1 MSQNQDN
8 MPASE
13 MEALNDWQRAEAE
26 RRDHRRLGKDLELFY
41 FDETA
46 PGMPYWL
53 PKGQR
58 VLNELINFWREQ
70 HELRGY
76 QEVSTPLINDKRLWE
91 ISGHWQHYKDN
102 MFVIP
107 VSESVTYG
115 VKPMNCPNA
124 MVIFNHRVRSY
135 RELPLRLSDCDPL
148 HRHEPSGALC
158 GLLRVQKF
166 QQDDAHIFVS
176 EDQIEAEYDRILEIA
191 ALFYGIFGMKY
202 SFRLGTMPPEGYIG
216 DLATWQRAEAS
227 LRKILD
233 KHAGVGNYQVAEGD
247 GAFYGPK
254 IDILMEDC
262 LGRQWQMGTLQL
274 DFQLPRRFKCQYVDR
289 DGQLKEPVV
298 IHRVIY
304 GSLERFMGIL
314 IEHTAGAFPVW
325 LAPVQAKIIPIA
337 DRHVDYAQRL
347 AEQLRAQRIR
357 IEIDDSSERMNN
369 KIRRAQLE
377 KVPYMLVV
385 GDHEVEQESVS
396 LRLRSNENLGSI
408 AVSAFI
414 QRALAAIAD
423 KKSL

>member
-1 MSQNQDN
+1 MSQNQHN
-8 MPASE
+8 ESQKPVPSE
-13 MEALNDWQRAEAE
+13 SNWQSEEAQ
-26 RRDHRRLGKDLELFY
+26 RRDHRRIGKELELFH

-58 VLNELINFWREQ
+58 VLNELISFWREQ
-70 HELRGY
+70 HELRNY
-76 QEVSTPLINDKRLWE
+76 QEVSTPLINEKRLWE

-107 VSESVTYG
+107 VSDTVTYG

-191 ALFYGIFGMKY
+191 SLFYGIFDMKY
-202 SFRLGTMPPEGYIG
+202 SFRLGTMPKEGYIG
-216 DLATWQRAEAS
+216 DLATWERAEAS

-233 KHAGVGNYQVAEGD
+233 KHAGHGNYEIADGD

-254 IDILMEDC
+254 VDILMEDC

-274 DFQLPRRFKCQYVDR
+274 DFQLPRRFDCQYVDR
-289 DGQLKEPVV
+289 DGKMKVPVV

-325 LAPVQAKIIPIA
+325 LAPIQARIIPIA
-337 DRHVDYAQRL
+337 DRHHEYANSL
-347 AEQLRAQRIR
+347 ADRLRAQKIR
-357 IEIDDSSERMNN
+357 VEVDDGDDRMNG

-377 KVPYMLVV
+377 KIPYMLVV
-385 GDHEVEQESVS
+385 GDREAEQESVS
-396 LRLRSNENLGSI
+396 LRLRTKENLGSVKI
-408 AVSAFI
+408 EKAIERIKS
-414 QRALAAIAD
+414 AIAD

>member
-1 MSQNQDN
+1 MSQNQNNEPPKPVDPEN
-8 MPASE
+8 NWQNE
-13 MEALNDWQRAEAE
+13 EAQ
-26 RRDHRRLGKDLELFY
+26 RRDHRRIGKELELFH

-70 HELRGY
+70 HELRNY
-76 QEVSTPLINDKRLWE
+76 QEVSTPLINEKRLWE

-107 VSESVTYG
+107 ISDSVTYG

-191 ALFYGIFGMKY
+191 SLFYGIFDMKY
-202 SFRLGTMPPEGYIG
+202 SFRLGTMPKEGFIG
-216 DLATWQRAEAS
+216 DLATWERAEAS

-233 KHAGVGNYQVAEGD
+233 KHAGPGNYEIAEGD

-254 IDILMEDC
+254 VDILMEDC

-274 DFQLPRRFKCQYVDR
+274 DFQLPRRFNCQYVDR
-289 DGQLKEPVV
+289 DSKMKVPVV

-314 IEHTAGAFPVW
+314 IEHTAGHF
-325 LAPVQAKIIPIA
+325 
-337 DRHVDYAQRL
+337 RY
-347 AEQLRAQRIR
+347 
-357 IEIDDSSERMNN
+357 
-369 KIRRAQLE
+369 
-377 KVPYMLVV
+377 
-385 GDHEVEQESVS
+385 G
-396 LRLRSNENLGSI
+396 
-408 AVSAFI
+408 
-414 QRALAAIAD
+414 
-423 KKSL
+423 